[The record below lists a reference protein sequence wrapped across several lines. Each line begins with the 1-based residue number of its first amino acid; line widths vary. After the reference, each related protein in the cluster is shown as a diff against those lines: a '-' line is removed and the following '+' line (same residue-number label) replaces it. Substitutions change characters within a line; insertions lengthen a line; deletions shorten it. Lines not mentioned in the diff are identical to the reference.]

1 MKCFIHRS
9 EEAVA
14 TCKQCGKAMC
24 IDCSAYSEHTGICPE
39 CRRKEFIEKRNQL
52 LYQIENLRKER
63 IKAIVF
69 AVLLCILIIPIL
81 MGIYKAVTRTNR
93 INELEQQACMLDTE
107 IQKLNK
113 ALSIGRG
120 I

>member
-1 MKCFIHRS
+1 MKCFIHRM

-39 CRRKEFIEKRNQL
+39 CRRKEFIVRRNQIADR
-52 LYQIENLRKER
+52 IETLRQEK
-63 IKAIVF
+63 IKAIVL
-69 AVLLCILIIPIL
+69 AVLLCVLIIPIL
-81 MGIYKAVTRTNR
+81 TGIYKAITRTNR
-93 INELEQQACMLDTE
+93 INELKKQIYLLDTE

>member
-1 MKCFIHRS
+1 MRCFIHRT

-39 CRRKEFIEKRNQL
+39 CRRKGFIVKRNQITD
-52 LYQIENLRKER
+52 QIATLRQEK
-63 IKAIVF
+63 IQAIVF
-69 AVLLCILIIPIL
+69 AVLLCFLIIPIF
-81 MGIYKAVTRTNR
+81 MGIYKAVTRTNS
-93 INELEQQACMLDTE
+93 INKLEEQAFWFDTE

>member
-69 AVLLCILIIPIL
+69 AVLLCIWIIQ
-81 MGIYKAVTRTNR
+81 AVTRTNR
-93 INELEQQACMLDTE
+93 INELEQQAYMLDTE

>member
-1 MKCFIHRS
+1 M
-9 EEAVA
+9 
-14 TCKQCGKAMC
+14 
-24 IDCSAYSEHTGICPE
+24 
-39 CRRKEFIEKRNQL
+39 
-52 LYQIENLRKER
+52 
-63 IKAIVF
+63 
-69 AVLLCILIIPIL
+69 LLCILIIPIL